1 MVFFSDSH
9 DLVIVGEFK
18 IISVEVVVGLID
30 ILRVGVAFENI
41 RANGNIFLLGNHHS
55 GFFFNVSTHKLFQY
69 VYFMLKY
76 GSRQIMNSLFL
87 DLTPIIIGG
96 SIALVLII
104 VALVVVFIR
113 RKPSEPK
120 EAEKPIDDNQ
130 WLIALGEKDN
140 IKAVTV
146 RGSRLSVELNDD
158 KNINRELLTELGVTS
173 IITMSNKLI
182 LVIEKNASEIANR
195 ISNHLQ

>member
-1 MVFFSDSH
+1 
-9 DLVIVGEFK
+9 
-18 IISVEVVVGLID
+18 
-30 ILRVGVAFENI
+30 
-41 RANGNIFLLGNHHS
+41 
-55 GFFFNVSTHKLFQY
+55 
-69 VYFMLKY
+69 MLKY

-96 SIALVLII
+96 SVALVLII
-104 VALVVVFIR
+104 VALVVIFIR

-120 EAEKPIDDNQ
+120 EEEKPIDDNQ
-130 WLIALGEKDN
+130 WLVALGDKDN

-158 KNINRELLTELGVTS
+158 KNINRELLTELGVKS

-182 LVIEKNASEIANR
+182 LVIEKNANEIANR
-195 ISNHLQ
+195 ISNYLQ

>member
-1 MVFFSDSH
+1 
-9 DLVIVGEFK
+9 
-18 IISVEVVVGLID
+18 
-30 ILRVGVAFENI
+30 
-41 RANGNIFLLGNHHS
+41 
-55 GFFFNVSTHKLFQY
+55 
-69 VYFMLKY
+69 MLKY

-96 SIALVLII
+96 SVALVLII
-104 VALVVVFIR
+104 VALVVIFIR

-120 EAEKPIDDNQ
+120 EEEKPIDDNQ
-130 WLIALGEKDN
+130 WLVALGDKDN

-158 KNINRELLTELGVTS
+158 KNINRELLTELGVKS

-195 ISNHLQ
+195 ISNYLQ

>member
-1 MVFFSDSH
+1 
-9 DLVIVGEFK
+9 
-18 IISVEVVVGLID
+18 
-30 ILRVGVAFENI
+30 
-41 RANGNIFLLGNHHS
+41 
-55 GFFFNVSTHKLFQY
+55 
-69 VYFMLKY
+69 
-76 GSRQIMNSLFL
+76 MNSLFL

-96 SIALVLII
+96 SVALVLII
-104 VALVVVFIR
+104 VALVVIFIR

-120 EAEKPIDDNQ
+120 EEEKPIDDNQ
-130 WLIALGEKDN
+130 WLVALGDKDN

-158 KNINRELLTELGVTS
+158 KNINRELLTELGVKS

-195 ISNHLQ
+195 ISNHL

>member
-1 MVFFSDSH
+1 
-9 DLVIVGEFK
+9 
-18 IISVEVVVGLID
+18 
-30 ILRVGVAFENI
+30 
-41 RANGNIFLLGNHHS
+41 
-55 GFFFNVSTHKLFQY
+55 
-69 VYFMLKY
+69 MLKY

-96 SIALVLII
+96 SVALVLII
-104 VALVVVFIR
+104 VALVVIFIR

-120 EAEKPIDDNQ
+120 EEEKPIDDNQ
-130 WLIALGEKDN
+130 WLVALGDKDN

-158 KNINRELLTELGVTS
+158 KNINRELLTELGVKS

>member
-1 MVFFSDSH
+1 
-9 DLVIVGEFK
+9 
-18 IISVEVVVGLID
+18 
-30 ILRVGVAFENI
+30 
-41 RANGNIFLLGNHHS
+41 
-55 GFFFNVSTHKLFQY
+55 
-69 VYFMLKY
+69 MLKY

-96 SIALVLII
+96 SVALVLII
-104 VALVVVFIR
+104 VALVVIFIR
-113 RKPSEPK
+113 RKPGEPK

-130 WLIALGEKDN
+130 WLVALGDKDN

-158 KNINRELLTELGVTS
+158 KNINRELLTELGVKS

-182 LVIEKNASEIANR
+182 LVIEKNASEIADR

>member
-1 MVFFSDSH
+1 
-9 DLVIVGEFK
+9 
-18 IISVEVVVGLID
+18 
-30 ILRVGVAFENI
+30 
-41 RANGNIFLLGNHHS
+41 
-55 GFFFNVSTHKLFQY
+55 
-69 VYFMLKY
+69 MLKY

-96 SIALVLII
+96 SVALVLII
-104 VALVVVFIR
+104 VALVVIFIR

-120 EAEKPIDDNQ
+120 EEEKPIDDNQ
-130 WLIALGEKDN
+130 WLVALGDKDN
-140 IKAVTV
+140 IKVVTV

-158 KNINRELLTELGVTS
+158 KNINRELLTELGVKS

>member
-1 MVFFSDSH
+1 
-9 DLVIVGEFK
+9 
-18 IISVEVVVGLID
+18 
-30 ILRVGVAFENI
+30 
-41 RANGNIFLLGNHHS
+41 
-55 GFFFNVSTHKLFQY
+55 
-69 VYFMLKY
+69 MLKY

-96 SIALVLII
+96 SVALVLII
-104 VALVVVFIR
+104 VALVVIFIR
-113 RKPSEPK
+113 RKPNEPK
-120 EAEKPIDDNQ
+120 EEEKPIDDNQ
-130 WLIALGEKDN
+130 WLVALGDKDN

-158 KNINRELLTELGVTS
+158 KNINRELLTELGVKS

-182 LVIEKNASEIANR
+182 LVIEKNANEIANR

>member
-1 MVFFSDSH
+1 
-9 DLVIVGEFK
+9 
-18 IISVEVVVGLID
+18 
-30 ILRVGVAFENI
+30 
-41 RANGNIFLLGNHHS
+41 
-55 GFFFNVSTHKLFQY
+55 
-69 VYFMLKY
+69 MLKY

-96 SIALVLII
+96 SVALVLII
-104 VALVVVFIR
+104 AALVVIFIR

-120 EAEKPIDDNQ
+120 EEEKPIDDNQ
-130 WLIALGEKDN
+130 WLVALGDKDN

-158 KNINRELLTELGVTS
+158 KNINRELLTELGVKS

>member
-1 MVFFSDSH
+1 
-9 DLVIVGEFK
+9 
-18 IISVEVVVGLID
+18 
-30 ILRVGVAFENI
+30 
-41 RANGNIFLLGNHHS
+41 
-55 GFFFNVSTHKLFQY
+55 
-69 VYFMLKY
+69 MLKY

-96 SIALVLII
+96 SVALVLII
-104 VALVVVFIR
+104 VALVVIFIR
-113 RKPSEPK
+113 RKPGEPK
-120 EAEKPIDDNQ
+120 EEEKPIDDNQ
-130 WLIALGEKDN
+130 WLVALGDKDN

-158 KNINRELLTELGVTS
+158 KNINRELLTELGVKS